1 MNQQVITDCS
11 IAAVSLV
18 ILILSLALFP
28 VFIPGGYAV
37 LASIVLFIVL
47 MTAGG
52 FYISG
57 AFPAKKN

>member
-1 MNQQVITDCS
+1 MNQQVVTDCS
-11 IAAVSLV
+11 IAVVSL
-18 ILILSLALFP
+18 IALIISLALFP

-37 LASIVLFIVL
+37 IASIVLFIIV

-57 AFPAKKN
+57 AFPDKN